1 MARIFYQYLWLLI
14 VQNCIISRSILGAK
28 CNFSDKYEKETILLI
43 YELANEIAV
52 ITEGKLWI
60 GVAHGF
66 SYSCSWRDF

>member
-1 MARIFYQYLWLLI
+1 MIP
-14 VQNCIISRSILGAK
+14 ISNIRK
-28 CNFSDKYEKETILLI
+28 TILLI

>member
-1 MARIFYQYLWLLI
+1 MARIFYQYLWLLS
-14 VQNCIISRSILGAK
+14 VQNCIFSTSILGV
-28 CNFSDKYEKETILLI
+28 KETILLI

>member
-1 MARIFYQYLWLLI
+1 MARIFYQYVWLLI
-14 VQNCIISRSILGAK
+14 VQNCIFSRRLLGA
-28 CNFSDKYEKETILLI
+28 NTNLKYKKETILLI

-60 GVAHGF
+60 GVAHSF